1 VFNSFRAEWQPR
13 ILSVM
18 RIVVS
23 LLYLQYGLMKVF
35 GFPVPG
41 PASLSPLIM
50 LAAAIETIG
59 SLLLLIGLFTE
70 AAAFIMS
77 GEMAVAYLLRYVKN
91 VYPIASQGG
100 SLTVLFCFVFLY
112 LIFAGGGS
120 WSLDSA
126 RKRRLKS

>member
-1 VFNSFRAEWQPR
+1 MLMSTSFRAAWQPR
-13 ILSVM
+13 ALSVM
-18 RIVVS
+18 RIVVA

-41 PASLSPLIM
+41 PASLSPLLM

-77 GEMAVAYLLRYVKN
+77 GEMAVAYFLRYAQESF
-91 VYPIASQGG
+91 YPIAKQGG

-112 LIFAGGGS
+112 LVFAGGGP
-120 WSLDSA
+120 WSLDSV
-126 RKRRLKS
+126 RKRR